1 MIIAVS
7 IGGIDWMKEGE
18 TSANILVGPNYSLL
32 CCVFDEHPPE
42 KIIYYA
48 TNDFV
53 QCSIVICTLKHFR
66 KSLDFIETNVNLVTL
81 LQLLFPTNQPL
92 L

>member
-32 CCVFDEHPPE
+32 CCVFDEHPPPPPPPRE
-42 KIIYYA
+42 DY
-48 TNDFV
+48 
-53 QCSIVICTLKHFR
+53 
-66 KSLDFIETNVNLVTL
+66 L
-81 LQLLFPTNQPL
+81 LCNK
-92 L
+92 